1 MTLFTAGIV
10 VSLVSAAAPAKDRP
24 PTSPRLLVK
33 IVGAA
38 GPDEIRATVEN
49 LAAHPVTV
57 SVVPAFALRPAG
69 PDEVGW
75 PPFRAPVDLGTAR
88 PLAVNGR
95 ARLDLAPKERQTI
108 VVPLESLYWDHYA
121 SALWPFR
128 PLRRVVLPGRYE
140 LMLEFVDPATGF
152 WWRSNE
158 MPAVVTKTG
167 ALQFPKPD

>member
-10 VSLVSAAAPAKDRP
+10 VSLVTAAAPARDRP
-24 PTSPRLLVK
+24 PSSPRLLVK
-33 IVGAA
+33 IVGAE
-38 GPDEIRATVEN
+38 GPDQVRATVEN
-49 LAAHPVTV
+49 LAAHAVTI
-57 SVVPAFALRPAG
+57 SIVPAFALRPAG
-69 PDEVGW
+69 PDQAGW
-75 PPFRAPVDLGTAR
+75 PAFRAPIDLVTGKA
-88 PLAVNGR
+88 LAMNAR

-140 LMLEFVDPATGF
+140 LQLEFVDPATGY

-158 MPAVVTKTG
+158 MPAVVTKAG
-167 ALQFPKPD
+167 ALQLPKPD